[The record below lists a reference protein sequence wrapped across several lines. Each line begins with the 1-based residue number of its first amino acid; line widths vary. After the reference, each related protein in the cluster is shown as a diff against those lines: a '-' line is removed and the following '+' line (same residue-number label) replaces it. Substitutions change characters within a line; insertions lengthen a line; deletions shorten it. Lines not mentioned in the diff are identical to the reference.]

1 MRLLL
6 KSVFALI
13 MLIIV
18 TLIAVPFFID
28 VNDYKPEITKAV
40 KDATGRTLTI
50 DGDINLSLF
59 PWIVVDLGALS
70 LSNAEGFT
78 ADNFAKVNAAKVS
91 VKLIPLLSKTVE
103 LDTVI
108 LDGLVL
114 NLEKNK
120 AGKTNWDDLSG
131 SSKDTPSS
139 EESTT
144 TASKSASPAL
154 NGFSLGGIDI
164 SDANIF
170 WLDAT
175 AENYHIENINLK
187 TGAVEIGKPT
197 TVAFST
203 TINAP
208 SLPNG
213 KADISLDTIIAVDM
227 AAQTLSLNDLVL
239 AVQDFVLTGEVNV
252 SQLNSG
258 SPAIK
263 GKLAIAPFDFR
274 QLATDLDIKL
284 PPMADPTTLTLI
296 KLATDF
302 TASSKS
308 FTTSNLAITLDQTT
322 LSGDFGV
329 TLATQALLFALKLDE
344 IDIDRYL
351 PPANDQ
357 AAASQ
362 KTASK
367 KPVAKTDDSLPLEA
381 LRQINAK
388 GTFDIGK
395 LKVAKINSS
404 NIHLEIDGHDGLV
417 KLSPLNAELYQGHYK
432 GDINLDARGK
442 TLKVSINEL
451 LDKVQVEPLLTDM
464 QGEAPIS
471 GTTMFQAKLTGDGAT
486 VAQIKQSLNGSGKFS
501 FLNGAVK
508 GVNIAESI
516 RQAKAAMSGKKL
528 PASNEPVETDF
539 ASLTGSF
546 KMTKGIVNNQDLA
559 MMSPLLR
566 INGAG
571 KIDLPK
577 EGIDYKLKVSI
588 VETSSGQAG
597 KDLAD
602 LNGLTIP
609 VQITGTFDT
618 PKPSVDMA
626 ELATEEVK
634 SKASKELGKLLGDTE
649 GDSSTEDL
657 LKKFF

>member
-1 MRLLL
+1 MRIFFKVL
-6 KSVFALI
+6 FALI
-13 MLIIV
+13 LLIII
-18 TLIAVPFFID
+18 TLITVPFFI
-28 VNDYKPEITKAV
+28 VANDYKPEITDAV
-40 KDATGRTLTI
+40 KKATGRTLTI
-50 DGDINLSLF
+50 EGDINFSLF

-91 VKLIPLLSKTVE
+91 VKLIPLLSKTIE
-103 LDTVI
+103 LDTIV

-120 AGKTNWDDLSG
+120 AGSTNLDDLSG
-131 SSKDTPSS
+131 SSKEAANS
-139 EESTT
+139 EDSKETT
-144 TASKSASPAL
+144 TASKSVSPAL

-197 TVAFST
+197 TVKFST

-213 KADISLDTIIAVDM
+213 KADISLDTIISVDM
-227 AAQTLSLNDLVL
+227 AAQSLSLNDLVL

-263 GKLAIAPFDFR
+263 GQLAIAPFNFR
-274 QLATDLDIKL
+274 ALADDLAIEL

-302 TASSKS
+302 TASSQS
-308 FTTSNLAITLDQTT
+308 FTTSNLAVTLDQTT
-322 LSGDFGV
+322 LSGDFGA
-329 TLATQALLFALKLDE
+329 TLATQALSFALVLDE
-344 IDIDRYL
+344 IDVDRYL
-351 PPANDQ
+351 PPSSEASNKPAPEGKP
-357 AAASQ
+357 AA
-362 KTASK
+362 TA
-367 KPVAKTDDSLPLEA
+367 DDSLPLEA
-381 LRQINAK
+381 LRAINAK

-404 NIHLEIDGHDGLV
+404 NIHLEVDGHDGLV
-417 KLSPLNAELYQGHYK
+417 KLSPLSAELYQGHYK

-464 QGEAPIS
+464 KGEAPIS

-501 FLNGAVK
+501 FLDGAVK

-516 RQAKAAMSGKKL
+516 RQAKAAMKGKSL
-528 PASNEPVETDF
+528 PKSDAPQQTDF

-546 KMTKGIVNNQDLA
+546 KMTKGVVDNQDLA

-566 INGAG
+566 IHGAG
-571 KIDLPK
+571 KVDLPK

-597 KDLAD
+597 KELAD

-609 VQITGTFDT
+609 VQISGTFDN

-634 SKASKELGKLLGDTE
+634 SKASKELGKLLGDKE
-649 GDSSTEDL
+649 DDSSAGDL